1 MNAIWQYHPDYAISH
16 NLREQRGLNDLLGL
30 IMNAVGAEM
39 ELSGSAKNMV
49 SMTAETGT
57 EYVRW

>member
-30 IMNAVGAEM
+30 ALNDAEVGCG
-39 ELSGSAKNMV
+39 LSGSAKNMV
-49 SMTAETGT
+49 SMTAEAGV